1 MSRYVIKIGG
11 ESGQGVNSTGEI
23 LVKAL
28 KSLGYKTFGY
38 REYPSLIKGGYASFQ
53 IDFSEKEIRSSSS
66 TCNVLL
72 CLSRISTHK
81 YLKSLNK
88 NGTLI
93 HIMPHM
99 HFSKEEQDFII
110 QNNIKVLF
118 IDATKYSIEIGG
130 DNLFANIVALS
141 YTWKLLRFEP
151 TRLEEFIKEQF
162 ADKPKFL
169 EIDLKCI
176 KKGFDLS
183 EQEVYKVDVT
193 DFEKMNKN
201 TKDLLITGN
210 HALALGAIAAGVRA
224 YYAYP
229 MTPASSILSYL
240 ANQYKKTGMIVRQVE
255 DEISAAQM
263 TLGSMFMGTRAL
275 TGTSGGGFDL
285 MSETISASAITE
297 TPFVCILAQRPGPA
311 TGLPTWT
318 SASDLL
324 LAVTPSHGEYVKCVI
339 AVSDIE
345 SCFIKIQEALNIS
358 EEFQIPVI
366 VLTEKQIAESYFQVE
381 RLPDAIEIKRGLV
394 SNSELET
401 LKPTDRFKLTESG
414 VSPRWFPGQ
423 SVAAYDANTDEHSE
437 DGTSVEESKLVIDMF
452 EKRMKK
458 EAALLQI
465 LPEPELFGSDDANIT
480 LIGWGSVKNAVLD
493 TLNELKN
500 TSLNPLSRGKIVNY
514 LHYEYIWPLKTEK
527 LNELIKK
534 GNKLIL
540 IENNYEGQ
548 LGKLIT
554 QQTGYVFEQKILRFD
569 GRPFFVDEIR
579 DKINDLI

>member
-23 LVKAL
+23 LIKAL

-53 IDFSEKEIRSSSS
+53 IDLSDKETKSSSS
-66 TCNVLL
+66 TCDVLL

-81 YLKSLNK
+81 YLNSVNK

-99 HFSKEEQDFII
+99 HFSKEEQEFIAE
-110 QNNIKVLF
+110 NNIKVLF
-118 IDATKYSIEIGG
+118 IDATRFSIEIGG

-141 YTWKLLRFEP
+141 YTWKLLNLEP

-176 KKGFDLS
+176 KKGFELS
-183 EQEVYKVDVT
+183 ELEPFKVNIPE
-193 DFEKMNKN
+193 FEKDTQNA
-201 TKDLLITGN
+201 KDLLMTGN

-240 ANQYKKTGMIVRQVE
+240 ADVYKKTGMVVRQVE
-255 DEISAAQM
+255 DEITAAQM

-345 SCFIKIQEALNIS
+345 SCFVKIQEALNIA

-366 VLTEKQIAESYFQVE
+366 VLTEKQIAESYFQTE
-381 RLPDAIEIKRGLV
+381 NLPDAIEIKRGVV
-394 SNSELET
+394 SSSELEN
-401 LKPTDRFKLTESG
+401 LKPTDRYKLTESG
-414 VSPRWFPGQ
+414 ISARWFPGQ
-423 SVAAYDANTDEHSE
+423 SSATFDANTDEHSE
-437 DGTSVEESKLVIDMF
+437 DGTSIEESKPVIDMF
-452 EKRMKK
+452 KKRMKK
-458 EAALLQI
+458 EVELSKV
-465 LPEPELFGSDDANIT
+465 LPEPELYGSEDAKIT
-480 LIGWGSVKNAVLD
+480 LVGWGSVKNVVLD
-493 TLNELKN
+493 AISDLVIDTPPD
-500 TSLNPLSRGKIVNY
+500 PLSRWGINY

-548 LGKLIT
+548 LGQLIT
-554 QQTGYVFEQKILRFD
+554 QQTGFLFEHKILKFD
-569 GRPFFVDEIR
+569 GRPFFLDEL
-579 DKINDLI
+579 INKLTQVV